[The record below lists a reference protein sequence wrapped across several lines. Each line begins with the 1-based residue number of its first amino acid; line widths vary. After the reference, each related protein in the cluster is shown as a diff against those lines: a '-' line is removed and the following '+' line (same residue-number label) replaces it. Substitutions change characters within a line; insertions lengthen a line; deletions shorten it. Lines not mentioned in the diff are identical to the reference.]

1 MHKQLYESL
10 SDGREILFLD
20 ECVFTFNTMQKRA
33 WSLPKQNIQFTES
46 NINLQ
51 ATSVLAVISKESGLF
66 HYVIVP
72 KAIDREILVGFI
84 DEIVEKGKGK

>member
-46 NINLQ
+46 NINL
-51 ATSVLAVISKESGLF
+51 
-66 HYVIVP
+66 
-72 KAIDREILVGFI
+72 
-84 DEIVEKGKGK
+84 